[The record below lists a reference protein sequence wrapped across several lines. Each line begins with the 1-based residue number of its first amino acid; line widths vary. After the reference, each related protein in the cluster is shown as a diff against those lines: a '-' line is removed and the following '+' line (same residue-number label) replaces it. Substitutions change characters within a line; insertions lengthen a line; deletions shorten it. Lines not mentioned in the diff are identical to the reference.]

1 MVMLMMGAA
10 KSAVVNGVSQLKLS
24 GWWVVI
30 ATMSFGMELGK
41 GIWKPHD
48 DFYPFPLLIWG
59 AITVISVLGLRGNLV
74 GLPYAVTLE
83 EASAMRNRTRP
94 LFRIGLGT
102 ACVSLALGL
111 CVVASKTL
119 RGIYPA
125 VAGGLAILLFLLI
138 FLMYRKIARLV

>member
-1 MVMLMMGAA
+1 MSGA
-10 KSAVVNGVSQLKLS
+10 KPEVVNGVSQLRLS
-24 GWWVVI
+24 GCWIVI

-59 AITVISVLGLRGNLV
+59 AMTVISILGLRGNLA
-74 GLPYAVTLE
+74 GLPYAVNLE
-83 EASAMRNRTRP
+83 EAPAMRNKTKP
-94 LFRIGLGT
+94 LSIIGLGV

-119 RGIYPA
+119 GGIYPA
-125 VAGGLAILLFLLI
+125 AAGGLAVLLVLLI
-138 FLMYRKIARLV
+138 FLMYRKIAHLV